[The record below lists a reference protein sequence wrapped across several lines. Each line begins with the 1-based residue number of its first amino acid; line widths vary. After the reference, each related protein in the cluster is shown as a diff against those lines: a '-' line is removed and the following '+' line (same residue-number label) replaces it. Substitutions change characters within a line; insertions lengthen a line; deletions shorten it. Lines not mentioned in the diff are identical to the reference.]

1 MFFLGS
7 LIVLVCLVFLWGSN
21 PVHGVLTLVVVG
33 LGFASLL
40 LGEGLEFSALIVV
53 LVYVGAVTV
62 LFIFVVMMVNLR
74 STPSSYVTAESY
86 LLWGVLAVAAATLP
100 GTSPVG
106 TPVGTPGEGYTNLN
120 TLGFLLYGTE
130 RVYGVFLVG
139 GVLFVAMVAAICL
152 SLVSGENYRT
162 QEFYTQIRRP
172 NGVFNLAMFHLI
184 NGKVFQVV
192 KGRVL
197 TTCEAAQKEWNG
209 MGPITQFSAGI
220 TIGTFTTGLVFL
232 AFSNGD
238 NSDNGTQVVNN
249 YYTVNNYYMNTPKDS
264 IARTLNS
271 NSSLLNKVSTI
282 TSPRSVIEVPDVLNQ
297 KFNPEECEAAY
308 NKLRGLQET
317 KK

>member
-1 MFFLGS
+1 
-7 LIVLVCLVFLWGSN
+7 VCLIFLWGSN

-172 NGVFNLAMFHLI
+172 NGVFNLSLMAAAGEKFLHTLHRASNELKAMGPLGKGTTIFTGLTAIKFGVDLMTPNEVQNTTHVNNAVTI
-184 NGKVFQVV
+184 NHHYHYYSPNVSIIREKTGLDPVAV
-192 KGRVL
+192 KSLV
-197 TTCEAAQKEWNG
+197 TQKEDPRVACYLEIIRKYQG
-209 MGPITQFSAGI
+209 E
-220 TIGTFTTGLVFL
+220 
-232 AFSNGD
+232 SN
-238 NSDNGTQVVNN
+238 NS
-249 YYTVNNYYMNTPKDS
+249 
-264 IARTLNS
+264 
-271 NSSLLNKVSTI
+271 
-282 TSPRSVIEVPDVLNQ
+282 
-297 KFNPEECEAAY
+297 
-308 NKLRGLQET
+308 
-317 KK
+317 